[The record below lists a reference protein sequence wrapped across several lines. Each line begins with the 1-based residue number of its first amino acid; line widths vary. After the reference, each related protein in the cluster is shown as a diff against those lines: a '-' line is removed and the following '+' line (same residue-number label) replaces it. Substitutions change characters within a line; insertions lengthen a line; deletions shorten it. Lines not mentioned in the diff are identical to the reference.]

1 LDARGRLTLAGG
13 DGPPAEE
20 GGLLGIRVHVV
31 LTMNTFMV
39 STGSW
44 RANAHHSGFIQQIGA
59 FRVIRL
65 TMTLSVYPTPPA
77 VHQASRTPNEGHI
90 QVKCLFTR
98 QKRLSLPS

>member
-1 LDARGRLTLAGG
+1 M
-13 DGPPAEE
+13 
-20 GGLLGIRVHVV
+20 RVHGQHN
-31 LTMNTFMV
+31 MNTFMV